1 MVMGQL
7 ASGMITFMMAKFIL
21 NDLPHASGLIEYD
34 VPPLAGRLRR
44 FYHATPWSTWE
55 QLVSKE
61 GLVLQPLSRW
71 RPGDT
76 REGVYLGATKEA
88 AVYFVEASWYLPF
101 EMTALPEEEEAY
113 IEAQED
119 FALLE
124 VYTFKDLYLMP
135 DTGFILSDGS
145 YGAYISLR
153 PVPRENIQLVGRI
166 VPDLERG
173 RAWEDV
179 LP

>member
-1 MVMGQL
+1 MIQE
-7 ASGMITFMMAKFIL
+7 AFNGMLTIMLAKFIL
-21 NDLPHASGLIEYD
+21 NDLPHAAGLIEYN
-34 VPPLAGRLRR
+34 VPPLTDKLRK

-55 QLVSKE
+55 QHVSKE
-61 GLVLQPLSRW
+61 GLKLQPLSRW

-76 REGVYLGATKEA
+76 REGVYLGTTKEA
-88 AVYFVEASWYLPF
+88 TVYFVEASWYLPF

-119 FALLE
+119 FALIE
-124 VYTFKDLYLMP
+124 VYSFGDLYLMP

-153 PVPRENIQLVGRI
+153 PILREMIQLAGRI

-173 RAWEDV
+173 RAWEDM

>member
-1 MVMGQL
+1 MIQVTFNTVIYMML
-7 ASGMITFMMAKFIL
+7 ARFML
-21 NDLPHASGLIEYD
+21 NDMPHAAGLFEYD
-34 VPPLAGRLRR
+34 VKPLTEKLTK

-55 QLVSKE
+55 QHVSKE
-61 GLVLQPLSRW
+61 GLKPQPLSRW

-76 REGVYLGATKEA
+76 REGVYLGTTKEA
-88 AVYFVEASWYLPF
+88 TVYFVEASWYLPL
-101 EMTALPEEEEAY
+101 ELMMLPEEEKAFM
-113 IEAQED
+113 EAQED

-124 VYTFKDLYLMP
+124 VYTLKDLYLMP

-153 PVPRENIQLVGRI
+153 SIPRENIQLAGRI
-166 VPDLERG
+166 VPSIERG
-173 RAWEDV
+173 RVWEDV